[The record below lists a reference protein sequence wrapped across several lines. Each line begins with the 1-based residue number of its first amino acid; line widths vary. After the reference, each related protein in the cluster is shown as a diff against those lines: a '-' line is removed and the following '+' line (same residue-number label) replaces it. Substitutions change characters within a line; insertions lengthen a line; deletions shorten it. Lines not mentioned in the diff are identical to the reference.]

1 MAMKTTPPLLSI
13 TVPEGTEA
21 FLSLDDL
28 QENAHGASNHLK
40 ATLRATGQRDPILV
54 QRCPDGTYR
63 IRDGNRRVAAARS
76 LLWTDIRALI
86 YDDLGEDAWALIVAG
101 VHNRSENPV
110 EEARLYQR
118 LLQTLTIEGIAANT
132 GVLIQVIRARLSL
145 LDLPDDILD
154 LVGTRVL
161 ALSIAE
167 RAAKLKGPYLLEAIR
182 QIRVQAQG
190 DQAFTAKHLK
200 DITVVRSTALGARL
214 LAAAPPL
221 PTLIPPADVLAMEV
235 KELCERRK
243 IPVADLLQVLG
254 QADATASTSAP
265 TPRGSAARAHLN

>member
-1 MAMKTTPPLLSI
+1 MKTTPPLLSI
-13 TVPEGTEA
+13 MVPEGTEA
-21 FLSLDDL
+21 FLPLDEL

-54 QRCPDGTYR
+54 QRLPDGTYR

-86 YDDLGEDAWALIVAG
+86 YDDLGEDAWALIIAG

-132 GVLIQVIRARLSL
+132 GVLLQVIRARLSL

-214 LAAAPPL
+214 LAAAPPP

-254 QADATASTSAP
+254 QSDATASTSAP
-265 TPRGSAARAHLN
+265 TTRGSAARAHLN

>member
-214 LAAAPPL
+214 LAAAPPP

-235 KELCERRK
+235 KELCERRN

-254 QADATASTSAP
+254 QADTMASTSAP